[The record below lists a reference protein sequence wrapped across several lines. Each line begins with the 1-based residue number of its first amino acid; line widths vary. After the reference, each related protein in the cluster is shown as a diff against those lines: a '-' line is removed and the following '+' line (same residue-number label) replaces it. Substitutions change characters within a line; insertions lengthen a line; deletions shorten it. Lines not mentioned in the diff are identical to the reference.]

1 MVAQVIV
8 NHNAKQV
15 DKFFDYLVPEEL
27 EDRIASGMRV
37 IVPFGRN
44 NKNMEAYVMGVKEH
58 TNAKKLKSVIR
69 LVEDT
74 RLFDEKMQEVFE
86 WAREKYLC
94 TYLDMI
100 HAAVPAGISVKPEQW
115 LALENENEQGQTETK
130 RKIIEKIRDNGG
142 AMEVNRISQDFP
154 GNIRRQINELCAD
167 GILKREYR
175 DVRGVK
181 DKLLRVAYSTVLPGE
196 AADVMRELEKRAPVQ
211 AKMME
216 ILLVNEFLSLS
227 DLVQFSGGSYQA
239 IVSLTKKGLIETKDI
254 VVSRNPLM
262 QRAIKEETPPSLTD
276 EQRTACE
283 RMEDALNHE
292 RQETFLLHGVTG
304 SGKTEVFLQIIKR
317 VLDMSK
323 TAVMLVPE
331 ISLTPQMV
339 GRFLARFP
347 DEIAVLHSGL
357 SLGEKY
363 DEWKRIR
370 DGKARIVIGARSAVF
385 APLSD
390 VGVIIMD
397 EEHEQTY
404 KSEMIPRYHARE
416 VAQFRAKQYGAL
428 LVLASATPDVESY
441 YRAERGEYTLLSMP
455 NRAGSGTMPG
465 VEVVDMRQ
473 ELERGN
479 KSIFS
484 VRLAEE
490 IQKNLDAKEQTI
502 LFLNRRGF
510 STFVSCRSCGYV
522 AECPN
527 CNISL
532 TYHRYNDTLRCHYCG
547 HTTRNYEVCP
557 ACGSKYIRYFG
568 GGTQKVEEE
577 MKRMFPMATTVRMDV
592 DTTGRKNAH
601 EKILSS
607 FEKEKIDI
615 LIGTQMVTK
624 GLDFGNVTLVGVVSA
639 DTVLHIDD
647 YRSGE
652 KTFDLLEQVAGRAG
666 RAEKPGRA
674 IVQTY
679 NPEHEAIQ
687 MMKQHDYIGF
697 YEKEI
702 EVRRALWYPPFC
714 KIVSVLFTGPGEHVV
729 GQAARFFARQLA
741 PLREIA
747 QRVQVLGPVPAA
759 ISKIKNKYR
768 WRLLIK
774 CENEEEIKS
783 VLTDA
788 KEACYN
794 RECYENIT
802 IVIDQ
807 NIVY

>member
-317 VLDMSK
+317 VLDMGK

-416 VAQFRAKQYGAL
+416 VAQFRVKQYGAL

-455 NRAGSGTMPG
+455 NRAGSGTMPE

-557 ACGSKYIRYFG
+557 VCGSKYIRYFG